1 MTSVDTV
8 SAASASVSWT
18 ETNLL
23 LLLLLLL
30 SISQSIKQFV
40 RSRKHS
46 RAGQKSP
53 QGTDNYPKIHIIVI
67 IIITQGCISPKG

>member
-23 LLLLLLL
+23 LLLLLL
-30 SISQSIKQFV
+30 SISQSIKQFI

-46 RAGQKSP
+46 KAGQKKP
-53 QGTDNYPKIHIIVI
+53 TGH
-67 IIITQGCISPKG
+67 

>member
-23 LLLLLLL
+23 LLLLLL
-30 SISQSIKQFV
+30 SISQSIKQFI

-67 IIITQGCISPKG
+67 IIITQRYISPKG